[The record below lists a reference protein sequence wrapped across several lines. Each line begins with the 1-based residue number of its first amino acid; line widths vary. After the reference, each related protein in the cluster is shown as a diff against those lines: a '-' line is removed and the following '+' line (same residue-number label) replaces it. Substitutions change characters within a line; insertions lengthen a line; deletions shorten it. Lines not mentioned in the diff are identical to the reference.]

1 MNTDETNYLDAAE
14 FAAILSTTLAMA
26 NEAGV
31 QLGIRNAAANER
43 RPAGLLIYL
52 GGLELDE
59 EGRLKAS
66 AESIATESES

>member
-1 MNTDETNYLDAAE
+1 MTTNETNYLSAAE

-26 NEAGV
+26 EEAGV

-52 GGLELDE
+52 GGIEVDS
-59 EGRLKAS
+59 EGRLMAL
-66 AESIATESES
+66 TEKDLQPAP